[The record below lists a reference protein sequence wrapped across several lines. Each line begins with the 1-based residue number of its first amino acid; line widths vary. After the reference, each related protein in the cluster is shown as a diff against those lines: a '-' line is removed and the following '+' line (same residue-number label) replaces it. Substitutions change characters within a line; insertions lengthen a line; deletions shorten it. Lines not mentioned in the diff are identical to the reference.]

1 MEINVAEKINPH
13 FDILMEP
20 QRYFTYANAVF
31 EGGRASTK
39 SSAIS
44 IALVLW
50 FLDDKNAN
58 IVTFRKVANTLS
70 GSVYEQ
76 IKWAIIELGKEDRF
90 KFMKSPLRI
99 IDKVTGSGFYFF
111 GVDDPAKQKS
121 QKIAKGYVSAMWFE
135 ELAEFDSW
143 EEVDTVR
150 LTYTRQKLPDGKQ
163 VVTLYSYNPP
173 RNPYDWVNT
182 WAEER
187 KTMDSWIVDHSTY
200 LDDEMHFLSDQYIAE
215 IEATKERDPDYY
227 RWQFLGESVGLGTN
241 VYNMNM
247 FHALDEIPDDDPITQ
262 LAYSVDSG
270 HAQSATTVLLFGM
283 TAKRKVIL
291 LDTYYYSPAGKAVKL
306 APSEL
311 SVNIHNFI
319 KGQLDK
325 PWGRVNVVRLTID
338 SAEAALRNQQYHDYR
353 TDLHP
358 VAKQKKTVMIDN
370 VYSLL
375 ASGRFYY
382 LNSEANQVFVEQNRN
397 YRWEEKTINTPEP
410 RVIKEDDH
418 TADAFQYFVLDNL
431 RLLGLKN

>member
-1 MEINVAEKINPH
+1 M
-13 FDILMEP
+13 
-20 QRYFTYANAVF
+20 
-31 EGGRASTK
+31 
-39 SSAIS
+39 
-44 IALVLW
+44 
-50 FLDDKNAN
+50 
-58 IVTFRKVANTLS
+58 
-70 GSVYEQ
+70 
-76 IKWAIIELGKEDRF
+76 
-90 KFMKSPLRI
+90 
-99 IDKVTGSGFYFF
+99 
-111 GVDDPAKQKS
+111 
-121 QKIAKGYVSAMWFE
+121 
-135 ELAEFDSW
+135 
-143 EEVDTVR
+143 
-150 LTYTRQKLPDGKQ
+150 
-163 VVTLYSYNPP
+163 
-173 RNPYDWVNT
+173 
-182 WAEER
+182 
-187 KTMDSWIVDHSTY
+187 
-200 LDDEMHFLSDQYIAE
+200 
-215 IEATKERDPDYY
+215 
-227 RWQFLGESVGLGTN
+227 GESVGLGTN

-353 TDLHP
+353 TDWHP